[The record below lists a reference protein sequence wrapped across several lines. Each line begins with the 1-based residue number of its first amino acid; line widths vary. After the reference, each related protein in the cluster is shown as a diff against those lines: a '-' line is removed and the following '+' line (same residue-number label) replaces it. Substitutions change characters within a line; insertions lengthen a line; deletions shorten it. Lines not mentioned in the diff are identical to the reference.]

1 LIKIKYYRK
10 AAFIPDA
17 VGHRHILVSSNTT
30 ISMKQ
35 WADILNEE
43 FGPKGYKIPTEL
55 DNGKTLF
62 AKIDDSRMRNVL
74 GISPRDFKSTVI
86 DMANSIIENKLV

>member
-1 LIKIKYYRK
+1 
-10 AAFIPDA
+10 
-17 VGHRHILVSSNTT
+17 
-30 ISMKQ
+30 MKE

-55 DNGKTLF
+55 DNGIIPF

-74 GISPRDFKSTVI
+74 GIKPRDFKSTII
-86 DMANSIIENKLV
+86 DMANSIIENKLI